1 MESKKNK
8 EDWLTIRVGTDLKN
22 RIKEMVDLGRYPD
35 MSTFV
40 IEAIQEKL
48 DPSRKVDV
56 KEQIRQALSEDP
68 SLLDDSLRRIGIR
81 FFVQKSDDQQ

>member
-8 EDWLTIRVGTDLKN
+8 EDWLTIRIGPELKN
-22 RIKEMVDLGRYPD
+22 QIKDLVDLNKYPD

-48 DPSRKVDV
+48 DPSRRGDIEERIMRAL
-56 KEQIRQALSEDP
+56 EQNPQ
-68 SLLDDSLRRIGIR
+68 LLDGAVRRIGIGYHVKR
-81 FFVQKSDDQQ
+81 SDDR

>member
-22 RIKEMVDLGRYPD
+22 RIKELVDKGDYPD

-48 DPSRKVDV
+48 DPSRKENI
-56 KEQIRQALSEDP
+56 KEQIRQALFEDP
-68 SLLDDSLRRIGIR
+68 TLLDDSLRRIGVR
-81 FFVQKSDDQQ
+81 FFAQKPDD